1 MPLTATSYHAE
12 MTKSAAWDLHPA
24 GGTVMSLEIDPPFS
38 VVYPQRPTVPC
49 VFNSPHSGS
58 RYPKT
63 FLAASRLDPLTL
75 RRSEDCHVDQLFAA
89 AVALGAPMLKANFPR
104 AFLDVNREPWELDPA
119 MFDGELPTY
128 VNSTSARVA
137 GGLGTIPRIVCE
149 HEEIYAGRLS
159 FREAERRIRSYYL
172 PYHAMLQRLMSETVA
187 QFGVAVLVD
196 CHSMPSSAASGPSAR
211 SSRPDIVLGDRYG
224 SSCEADIAL
233 CLEEA
238 LTAQGLTVIR
248 NKPYAG
254 GHITAAWGRPGNGIH
269 ALQVEI
275 NRGLYMNELTFR
287 RSQGFALLE
296 RLLTAA
302 LKRFF
307 AALPR
312 IAIPSRMAAE

>member
-1 MPLTATSYHAE
+1 
-12 MTKSAAWDLHPA
+12 MTQSAVWDGPP
-24 GGTVMSLEIDPPFS
+24 GRWKVMSLEIDPPFS
-38 VVYPQRPTVPC
+38 VAYPQRPAVPC

-58 RYPKT
+58 RYPKA
-63 FLAASRLDPLTL
+63 FLALSRLDPLTL

-119 MFDGELPTY
+119 MFDGELPAY
-128 VNSTSARVA
+128 VNTTSARVA

-149 HEEIYAGRLS
+149 HEEIYAARLS
-159 FREAERRIRSYYL
+159 FREAERRIRTYYL
-172 PYHAMLQRLMSETVA
+172 PYHAMLQRLMSDAVA
-187 QFGVAVLVD
+187 QFGVAVVIA
-196 CHSMPSSAASGPSAR
+196 CPYMPSRAASGRAAHGG
-211 SSRPDIVLGDRYG
+211 RPDVVLGDRYG
-224 SSCEADIAL
+224 SSCEAGIAL

-254 GHITAAWGRPGNGIH
+254 GHITAAWGRPANGTH

-296 RLLTAA
+296 RLLATA

-307 AALPR
+307 VALPQ
-312 IAIPSRMAAE
+312 IAIPNRIAAE